1 MVYTKKSYLE
11 HVAVRVKDVHWYINF
26 FEKALGMGIRQ
37 LNGTIENPEQVW
49 IGGMQLTSSPDFEG
63 EDLTNER
70 VWHIGIFTEDLE
82 EALTE
87 VYSFEGVKELP
98 QGRNWFSLPDG
109 LSVELMQASKNSV
122 EEILKIDPRA

>member
-1 MVYTKKSYLE
+1 MAYTKKSYLE

-49 IGGMQLTSSPDFEG
+49 VGGMQLTTSPDYKSA
-63 EDLTNER
+63 DHTNER

-82 EALTE
+82 EALNE

-122 EEILKIDPRA
+122 KEILEIDPRN